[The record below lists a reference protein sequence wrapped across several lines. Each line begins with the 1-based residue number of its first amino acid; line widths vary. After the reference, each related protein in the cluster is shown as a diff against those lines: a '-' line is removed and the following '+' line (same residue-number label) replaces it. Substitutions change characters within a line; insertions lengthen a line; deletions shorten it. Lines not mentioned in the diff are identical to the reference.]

1 MLEITKEYNF
11 QVQLFAAIVI
21 LKYHQIQSSKTSW
34 LAVASSWGLMSH
46 LLQWSHLRMNTIYI
60 THFRTTSGE
69 QALFI
74 SHILESHQVNKH
86 FLYHT

>member
-46 LLQWSHLRMNTIYI
+46 LLQWSPEDEH
-60 THFRTTSGE
+60 H
-69 QALFI
+69 
-74 SHILESHQVNKH
+74 
-86 FLYHT
+86 LYHTF